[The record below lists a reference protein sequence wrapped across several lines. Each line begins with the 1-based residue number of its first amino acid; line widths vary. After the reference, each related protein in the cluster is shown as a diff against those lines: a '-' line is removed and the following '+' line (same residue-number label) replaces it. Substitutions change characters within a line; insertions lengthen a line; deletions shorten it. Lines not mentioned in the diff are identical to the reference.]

1 MSNEEIW
8 KRGQDAL
15 ARILKHVPVEKI
27 EKLADK
33 VEDKD
38 FRSSMK
44 YKMFMNSLKEK

>member
-15 ARILKHVPVEKI
+15 ARILKHVSVEKI

-33 VEDKD
+33 VEDKN
-38 FRSSMK
+38 FRSSLA
-44 YKMFMNSLKEK
+44 YKAFINSLK